1 MNGGSFIVR
10 HAYFTGADK
19 PLREAEKTLK
29 AEIDEAA
36 WASLYSTVSRP
47 FDAPEEGRIGVKVI
61 NHYGNEVLKV
71 CDIRNVSKAITNGAT
86 ESGSVF
92 GA

>member
-1 MNGGSFIVR
+1 M
-10 HAYFTGADK
+10 
-19 PLREAEKTLK
+19 
-29 AEIDEAA
+29 
-36 WASLYSTVSRP
+36 
-47 FDAPEEGRIGVKVI
+47 KVI